1 MSIASYHNKNWIGY
15 KKDKIVLNVSYDKI
29 ASILDSQQNLQRAY
43 NPELVIGIARGGIVP
58 ASMIAT
64 NLSLPLLLVSAIRS
78 VEQITW
84 LSTPDEKLLE
94 TLKNRTVR
102 ILLVDD
108 IISSGD
114 TVRRTKKFLEKM
126 NFKVIINVVFYDKK
140 SIIVPD
146 IGICAEQYIK
156 FPWEKK
162 ENTFGSMKVKEIKG
176 INDFHFS
183 DESDSFGFDL
193 DGIFAEDIPQDV
205 YNSDLNYALKLRDAL
220 PLLETSPV
228 IPEKVRPHTAI
239 ITARPDLDFERTRQ
253 WLDNNHFNDIPL
265 YCRNHKEFNHT
276 VEGHIQSKIKMIND
290 LGISCYFESEL
301 FQAVAIALEIPSID
315 VSWWNYG
322 NPILINAHTFKV
334 DLSIYEK

>member
-58 ASMIAT
+58 ATMIAT
-64 NLSLPLLLVSAIRS
+64 NLSLPLLLVSVTRS
-78 VEQITW
+78 VEEITW
-84 LSTPDEKLLE
+84 LSTPDAKLLE

-108 IISSGD
+108 IISSGE

-126 NFKVIINVVFYDKK
+126 NFRVIINVVFYDKK

-176 INDFHFS
+176 INEFHFS
-183 DESDSFGFDL
+183 DETDSFGFDL
-193 DGIFAEDIPQDV
+193 DGIFAEDIPQDI

-220 PLLETSPV
+220 PLLETSPD

-239 ITARPDLDFERTRQ
+239 ISARPDLDFERTRK
-253 WLDNNHFNDIPL
+253 WLDDNHFTNIPL
-265 YCRNHKEFNHT
+265 YCRNHKDFDHT
-276 VEGHIQSKIKMIND
+276 IEGHIQAKIKMIND

-322 NPILINAHTFKV
+322 NPILINAHHFKV
-334 DLSIYEK
+334 DLSIYDK